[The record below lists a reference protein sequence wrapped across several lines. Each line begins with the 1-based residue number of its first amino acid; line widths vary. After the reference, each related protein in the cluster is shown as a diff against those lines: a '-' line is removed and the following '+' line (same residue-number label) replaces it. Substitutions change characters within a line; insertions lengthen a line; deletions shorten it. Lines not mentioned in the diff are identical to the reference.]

1 MQSKIIFHTPPKKN
15 IPREGVFD
23 ISVFPLGNYKAFSHD
38 VTSAMLVSKN
48 NKTAA
53 MLLFQ
58 TGPVEIELFSYLK
71 TFFCS
76 NNFAQLLVTW
86 NGNPPGY
93 AQPPYP
99 GA

>member
-1 MQSKIIFHTPPKKN
+1 M
-15 IPREGVFD
+15 
-23 ISVFPLGNYKAFSHD
+23 
-38 VTSAMLVSKN
+38 SAMLVSEN

-76 NNFAQLLVTW
+76 NNFAQLLATW

>member
-53 MLLFQ
+53 MLVFQ
-58 TGPVEIELFSYLK
+58 TGPMEIELFSYLK

-76 NNFAQLLVTW
+76 NDFAQLLAT
-86 NGNPPGY
+86 
-93 AQPPYP
+93 
-99 GA
+99 